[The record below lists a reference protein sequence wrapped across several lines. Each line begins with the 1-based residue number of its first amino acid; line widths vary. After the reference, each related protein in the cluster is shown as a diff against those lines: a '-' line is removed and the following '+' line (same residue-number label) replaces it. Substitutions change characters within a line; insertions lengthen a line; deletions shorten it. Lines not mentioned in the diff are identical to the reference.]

1 MDIGS
6 LGATLEHAL
15 LVKIPK
21 AWYQLCAAGTRK
33 SMSGPTSDALST
45 SSRVENLQA
54 AAITKYDRTH
64 PKGVNAFDLRV
75 YENWN
80 EEALQLDAVR
90 GEYGKTSATLLIVE
104 VPRKE
109 ELYELSIDEYH
120 ADVVKN
126 FNDIA
131 KSIQTSG
138 TMRFM
143 VLEHS
148 SGTDAGDGDQEIY
161 QAFATRTSAF
171 MKCIT
176 KCMQVLKEGSIDE
189 FTTTTTLHAYAFI
202 VAAFR
207 GDENFSSS
215 ATRTDVEET
224 LELRKQT

>member
-1 MDIGS
+1 
-6 LGATLEHAL
+6 
-15 LVKIPK
+15 
-21 AWYQLCAAGTRK
+21 
-33 SMSGPTSDALST
+33 
-45 SSRVENLQA
+45 
-54 AAITKYDRTH
+54 
-64 PKGVNAFDLRV
+64 
-75 YENWN
+75 
-80 EEALQLDAVR
+80 
-90 GEYGKTSATLLIVE
+90 
-104 VPRKE
+104 
-109 ELYELSIDEYH
+109 
-120 ADVVKN
+120 
-126 FNDIA
+126 
-131 KSIQTSG
+131 
-138 TMRFM
+138 MRFM

-148 SGTDAGDGDQEIY
+148 SGTGKTQMAFNLQATQACDVYYVLCTDAGDGDQEIY

>member
-1 MDIGS
+1 
-6 LGATLEHAL
+6 
-15 LVKIPK
+15 
-21 AWYQLCAAGTRK
+21 
-33 SMSGPTSDALST
+33 
-45 SSRVENLQA
+45 
-54 AAITKYDRTH
+54 
-64 PKGVNAFDLRV
+64 
-75 YENWN
+75 
-80 EEALQLDAVR
+80 
-90 GEYGKTSATLLIVE
+90 
-104 VPRKE
+104 
-109 ELYELSIDEYH
+109 
-120 ADVVKN
+120 
-126 FNDIA
+126 
-131 KSIQTSG
+131 
-138 TMRFM
+138 MRFM

>member
-75 YENWN
+75 YKNWN

-109 ELYELSIDEYH
+109 ELYELSPLQIAGSEGR
-120 ADVVKN
+120 VG
-126 FNDIA
+126 NDRE
-131 KSIQTSG
+131 SIQTSG